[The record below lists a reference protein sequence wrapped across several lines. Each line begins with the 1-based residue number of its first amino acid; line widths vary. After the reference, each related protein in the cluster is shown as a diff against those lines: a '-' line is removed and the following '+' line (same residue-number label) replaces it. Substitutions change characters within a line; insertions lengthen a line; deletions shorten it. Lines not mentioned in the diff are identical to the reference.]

1 MIDVD
6 TIERKIK
13 MVGVLKDGT
22 EIQTQLF
29 VREAGSAILV
39 AEEIALIIEIDTLD
53 DLEKAFEEISNHQ
66 QSLETTNDILYFF
79 SFSVV

>member
-22 EIQTQLF
+22 EIQTELF

-53 DLEKAFEEISNHQ
+53 DLEKAFEEISNH
-66 QSLETTNDILYFF
+66 
-79 SFSVV
+79 

>member
-1 MIDVD
+1 MMNVD

-22 EIQTQLF
+22 EIQTELF

-53 DLEKAFEEISNHQ
+53 DLEKAFEEISNH
-66 QSLETTNDILYFF
+66 
-79 SFSVV
+79 

>member
-1 MIDVD
+1 MINVD

-22 EIQTQLF
+22 EIQTELF

-39 AEEIALIIEIDTLD
+39 AEDVALIIEIESLD
-53 DLEKAFEEISNHQ
+53 DLEKAFEEISNH
-66 QSLETTNDILYFF
+66 
-79 SFSVV
+79 

>member
-1 MIDVD
+1 MINVD

-22 EIQTQLF
+22 EIQTELF

-53 DLEKAFEEISNHQ
+53 DLEKDFGEISNH
-66 QSLETTNDILYFF
+66 
-79 SFSVV
+79 

>member
-1 MIDVD
+1 MINVD

-22 EIQTQLF
+22 EIQTELF

-53 DLEKAFEEISNHQ
+53 DIEKAFKEISNH
-66 QSLETTNDILYFF
+66 
-79 SFSVV
+79 

>member
-1 MIDVD
+1 MISLD

-22 EIQTQLF
+22 EIQTELF
-29 VREAGSAILV
+29 VREVGSAILV

-53 DLEKAFEEISNHQ
+53 DLEKAFEEISNH
-66 QSLETTNDILYFF
+66 
-79 SFSVV
+79 

>member
-1 MIDVD
+1 MINVD

-22 EIQTQLF
+22 EIQTELF

-66 QSLETTNDILYFF
+66 
-79 SFSVV
+79 